1 MAEATIKVE
10 GLSKRYGDIQAI
22 RGITFEVFRGEIFGM
37 VGPNGAGK
45 TTTIEIMEG
54 LREQDEGCVEIFG
67 LDPLKNKDELKEII
81 GVQLQKTAIFGR
93 LKVKEAISFFGNLY
107 RKRLGTDYLLKLF
120 QLEERANSYI
130 KNLSGGEH
138 QRLSVAL
145 AFVNDPEI
153 LFLDEPTTGMDPHAR
168 REMWEIIM
176 DCRKKGK
183 TVILTTHYM
192 EEAERLCDRVAIID
206 RGKII
211 AMDKPKELIR
221 RLGVPKRIELKI
233 RNQYIVEQIEKIS
246 EILEVK
252 KEVDELIIY
261 TKEPAKVLSKLFNH
275 NIDIEELRVTDATLE
290 DVFIKLTGRKFE

>member
-81 GVQLQKTAIFGR
+81 GVQLQKTAIFNR

-252 KEVDELIIY
+252 KEGDEVIIY